1 MQAGGLQKRTEA
13 VYREP
18 RVDRFKGPKA
28 CTEFEM
34 KKRILVVDDEEGLRL
49 LYKEELEDEGYS
61 VELAASGQEALD
73 KIEKDSIDLV
83 ILDIKMPGMDGVEV
97 LRKVK
102 DRWKDLPVVL
112 CTAYP
117 HYKHEFGTWASD
129 AYIVKS
135 SDLTELKDTVKEILR
150 DRS

>member
-1 MQAGGLQKRTEA
+1 
-13 VYREP
+13 
-18 RVDRFKGPKA
+18 
-28 CTEFEM
+28 M

-135 SDLTELKDTVKEILR
+135 SDLTELKETVKEILR
-150 DRS
+150 DRE